1 MNFVGMS
8 NLLGTCIISCS
19 HCVLVHVRGYV
30 WTVHVNYARK
40 YVEMDC
46 GHFGT
51 HVYLKYSESSCNIF
65 MMTAFV

>member
-1 MNFVGMS
+1 MTYLAFALWIALFVFMFVQM
-8 NLLGTCIISCS
+8 C
-19 HCVLVHVRGYV
+19 GYV

-51 HVYLKYSESSCNIF
+51 HVNLKYSESSCNIF
-65 MMTAFV
+65 IMTAFI